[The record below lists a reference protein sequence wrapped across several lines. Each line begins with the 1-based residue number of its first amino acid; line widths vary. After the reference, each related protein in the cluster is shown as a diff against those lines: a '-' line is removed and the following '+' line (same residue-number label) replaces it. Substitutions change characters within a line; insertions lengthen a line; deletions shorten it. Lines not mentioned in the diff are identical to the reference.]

1 MFHLGIFAE
10 SGANIV
16 HVGVQFIFGNIKC
29 GRVDIYSFEIYQVG
43 RQLEQCIYILRA
55 IFICGSACSVTIWF
69 SITSSSG
76 AFINVSG
83 VRMSWAVLM
92 KKRVF
97 SSETFFCLCNM
108 MIRNMILVTST
119 SKSTYPVIAHIL
131 AHAGGVMII

>member
-92 KKRVF
+92 KSVF
-97 SSETFFCLCNM
+97 FIRTFFCLCSM

-119 SKSTYPVIAHIL
+119 SKSTYPAIAHIL